1 MASSART
8 SQRRARAGASP
19 QAAAG
24 GGRRANGGGGAQF
37 GLEPRQ
43 VRAEGGF
50 AQDQRWAGWLGG
62 RVRGGKQRWGARS
75 RTGRQT
81 VRAFWP
87 IDAFQSPP
95 VWLHRIG
102 TSGGARASGAA
113 RGQSDGRQSPRGK
126 SGLLRPP
133 SDRGTHSRG
142 GAHRSS
148 SAHLHRAAPIRSDR
162 GGARAGGRGR
172 NCQRNKGAASGFDFP
187 RQIPRSRPSPPP
199 SSK

>member
-87 IDAFQSPP
+87 IDAFQCPP
-95 VWLHRIG
+95 IWLHRIG
-102 TSGGARASGAA
+102 ASGGARAGGAA
-113 RGQSDGRQSPRGK
+113 RGQSDRRQSPRGK
-126 SGLLRPP
+126 SCHQLAHHR
-133 SDRGTHSRG
+133 DRKSTRLNSSHANISYVVLCLAKTTRVDCYSR
-142 GAHRSS
+142 
-148 SAHLHRAAPIRSDR
+148 
-162 GGARAGGRGR
+162 
-172 NCQRNKGAASGFDFP
+172 
-187 RQIPRSRPSPPP
+187 
-199 SSK
+199 